1 MNSSESQ
8 STPVMNEEELLP
20 HVAYGPVRSQEVM
33 ERIVGGNVKKLGH
46 VAIDDVILV
55 EQRLS
60 DVSDEGEPS
69 PRDILAG
76 VVDKD
81 TFSSLGAVP
90 EDEDPERGVGGT
102 LFALTPEQKAK
113 LDAYELVP
121 EGWFERKEVEVI
133 HPDGTKGRAETHVLS
148 GDFQS
153 SRRVPD
159 GEQRPL
165 SGKDKDSLLRS
176 IDKYNESVKPK

>member
-1 MNSSESQ
+1 MNSLESQ
-8 STPVMNEEELLP
+8 PPISSTQEESLP
-20 HVAYGPVRSQEVM
+20 HVAYGPVRSKEVM
-33 ERIVGGNVKKLGH
+33 ERIVGGKVRELGH
-46 VAIDDVILV
+46 VAVDDVILV
-55 EQRLS
+55 EQRLG
-60 DVSDEGEPS
+60 DVTDEGEPS
-69 PRDILAG
+69 PREILSG

-81 TFSSLGAVP
+81 TFTSLGATA
-90 EDEDPERGVGGT
+90 EYEDPERGVGGT
-102 LFALTPEQKAK
+102 LFALTPDQKAR

-159 GEQRPL
+159 EEQKPL
-165 SGKDKDSLLRS
+165 TGQDKDALLRS
-176 IDKYNESVKPK
+176 IDRYNSSVE